1 MYEKYIEMSLAF
13 KCSTMVNKL
22 NFLIPEN
29 FIDDMHIF
37 IKAKVF
43 VDFCLFCAFLLN
55 PKGSLFFASKL
66 IMFVYMSDV
75 HRMNEMETTQ
85 TSLTSSNSLNDIK
98 ESEIIEVSKEKI
110 THQNEKKIAMVFEK
124 DEKQRIDEATK
135 VSPQIPRV
143 TLEIV
148 VLDQI
153 TVKITHEILRHLI
166 ETYQLYFTQK
176 NQRESGDLHYSHF
189 QYILVNKTE
198 TNIIYVQ
205 YDTQEFKVLRSN
217 ETASFAFI
225 NPYQKNFYV
234 LLTLFILLFYHSHSH
249 FQFRSFFYSFSYSI
263 TQFSSPSFFL
273 FHAYTLI
280 SADFSHLLFSEFRH
294 FLILLSLRHIYFV
307 LRF

>member
-1 MYEKYIEMSLAF
+1 MSLAF

-37 IKAKVF
+37 IKAKV
-43 VDFCLFCAFLLN
+43 
-55 PKGSLFFASKL
+55 
-66 IMFVYMSDV
+66 
-75 HRMNEMETTQ
+75 MNEMETTQ

-225 NPYQKNFYV
+225 NP
-234 LLTLFILLFYHSHSH
+234 L
-249 FQFRSFFYSFSYSI
+249 
-263 TQFSSPSFFL
+263 
-273 FHAYTLI
+273 
-280 SADFSHLLFSEFRH
+280 
-294 FLILLSLRHIYFV
+294 
-307 LRF
+307 

>member
-37 IKAKVF
+37 IKAKV
-43 VDFCLFCAFLLN
+43 
-55 PKGSLFFASKL
+55 
-66 IMFVYMSDV
+66 
-75 HRMNEMETTQ
+75 MNEMETTQ

-225 NPYQKNFYV
+225 NPYQKNFYLSNWRDGKSLRQRF
-234 LLTLFILLFYHSHSH
+234 LLTN
-249 FQFRSFFYSFSYSI
+249 Q
-263 TQFSSPSFFL
+263 
-273 FHAYTLI
+273 
-280 SADFSHLLFSEFRH
+280 
-294 FLILLSLRHIYFV
+294 
-307 LRF
+307 

>member
-1 MYEKYIEMSLAF
+1 
-13 KCSTMVNKL
+13 
-22 NFLIPEN
+22 
-29 FIDDMHIF
+29 
-37 IKAKVF
+37 
-43 VDFCLFCAFLLN
+43 
-55 PKGSLFFASKL
+55 
-66 IMFVYMSDV
+66 
-75 HRMNEMETTQ
+75 
-85 TSLTSSNSLNDIK
+85 
-98 ESEIIEVSKEKI
+98 
-110 THQNEKKIAMVFEK
+110 MVFEK
-124 DEKQRIDEATK
+124 TK
-135 VSPQIPRV
+135 NKGSMRRRRMSQQIPRV

-249 FQFRSFFYSFSYSI
+249 FQFHSFFTLSHIQLLSFLLLH
-263 TQFSSPSFFL
+263 FFFFMRTLWYLPISLTYCSLNFVTFWFFYPWDIFIL
-273 FHAYTLI
+273 F
-280 SADFSHLLFSEFRH
+280 FVFSELFRY
-294 FLILLSLRHIYFV
+294 FYMKLLTWFFDAIG
-307 LRF
+307 